1 MGIGIGIF
9 LVAVG
14 AIIVFAV
21 DVDIPGV
28 ENFSLGWIL
37 IACGLLA
44 IILALVIN
52 QQRAHTSHTSR
63 VEERRI
69 EDR

>member
-44 IILALVIN
+44 IILALVMN
-52 QQRAHTSHTSR
+52 AQRAHTSHTSR